1 MSLGRLL
8 SSGKSLVGLHD
19 PESRYQMRPQNLLP
33 KFGSDKNP
41 FTTAKPQSLKPES
54 AGKFAVTARSMSS
67 AEVAAAK
74 LKETKRLP
82 AVKAIKQPVPTG
94 PSLKTVALSR
104 LAGIA
109 GWAKKLNPLSWLAR
123 RKTAAAKTTAPGFEK
138 APVQAELSLDKI
150 KVMRNDLSDADVEVV
165 PAKISVKPKTEPV
178 VQPAQAKAET
188 AELIKT

>member
-8 SSGKSLVGLHD
+8 SSGKSLVGLQD

-41 FTTAKPQSLKPES
+41 FTTAKPQSLQPES
-54 AGKFAVTARSMSS
+54 VGKFAVTARSMSS

-82 AVKAIKQPVPTG
+82 AVKAIKQPVSTG

-104 LAGIA
+104 LAGIT
-109 GWAKKLNPLSWLAR
+109 GWVKKLNPLSWWAL
-123 RKTAAAKTTAPGFEK
+123 RKTAAAKATAPGFQK

-165 PAKISVKPKTEPV
+165 PAKISVKPKTEPI